1 MTDGSKGGAKNTE
14 QPRGLPLIPKA
25 QIKLILTV
33 SDSFLC
39 VPRIQTMISS
49 GSHHRIPPAA
59 IRMEPLFL
67 DPASARSSGEMSL
80 SLCANKSAE
89 CRLVRLR
96 GKQIH
101 EKQKRNRMLN
111 PEKEVFV
118 L

>member
-39 VPRIQTMISS
+39 VPPIQTMISS
-49 GSHHRIPPAA
+49 GSHHTIPPGA
-59 IRMEPLFL
+59 IRMETLFL

-80 SLCANKSAE
+80 SLCKQVGGGQVSLAKRKANTQITKKKGGKKKG
-89 CRLVRLR
+89 R
-96 GKQIH
+96 G
-101 EKQKRNRMLN
+101 EA
-111 PEKEVFV
+111 
-118 L
+118 

>member
-49 GSHHRIPPAA
+49 GSHHTIPPEA

-67 DPASARSSGEMSL
+67 DPASARSSDVSV
-80 SLCANKSAE
+80 SLCKQVGGTQVSPAKRKANT
-89 CRLVRLR
+89 
-96 GKQIH
+96 
-101 EKQKRNRMLN
+101 
-111 PEKEVFV
+111 
-118 L
+118 

>member
-49 GSHHRIPPAA
+49 GSHHTIPPEA

-80 SLCANKSAE
+80 SLCANKSVE
-89 CRLVRLR
+89 RRLVRLR
-96 GKQIH
+96 GKQIR
-101 EKQKRNRMLN
+101 E
-111 PEKEVFV
+111 
-118 L
+118 